1 MNFGIYLSIIILSI
15 FLDKAYLYYD
25 YTLSSVILFIN
36 LLGLYILFTKIQIDI
51 NIRYGNR
58 EQ

>member
-1 MNFGIYLSIIILSI
+1 MDFGIYLLIIILSI